1 MVKVFLACATER
13 AYFVSTNAFALRSLR
28 SPSDAYEME
37 EEASFIYSTL
47 QNLGHGKGEV
57 LGVCRIQAFDR
68 KLCVARV
75 ENMITKAA
83 SDRDSF
89 SGKLS
94 DGIEPI
100 VASSSQT

>member
-47 QNLGHGKGEV
+47 QNLGHGKAEV
-57 LGVCRIQAFDR
+57 LGVYRIQAFDR
-68 KLCVARV
+68 KLCHALK
-75 ENMITKAA
+75 T
-83 SDRDSF
+83 
-89 SGKLS
+89 
-94 DGIEPI
+94 
-100 VASSSQT
+100 